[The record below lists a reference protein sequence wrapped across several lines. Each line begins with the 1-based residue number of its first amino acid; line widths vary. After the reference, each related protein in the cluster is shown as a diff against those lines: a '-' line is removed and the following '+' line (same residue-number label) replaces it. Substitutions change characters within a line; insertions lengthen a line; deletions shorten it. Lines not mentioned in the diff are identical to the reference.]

1 MGPALPHLKQLDV
14 HHAQVVV
21 LHKRFTDI
29 LKITFHSP
37 LFEKARLSL
46 KVHTHMIYCW
56 TKSLHLKIERAMP
69 AVWKSKAFTQSA
81 HIWFTAEPS
90 PFTWELREQ
99 CLLFEKAK
107 LSLKVHTYDSLLN
120 QVPSPENWESNAR
133 CLKKQGF
140 HSKCTHIWFT
150 VGPNILWCSQMVA
163 NVLQV
168 RLFCFS
174 RDLKDLVQFVS
185 SQVTVYRQL

>member
-1 MGPALPHLKQLDV
+1 MHRWLCFTRDLQIFLKLLFIA
-14 HHAQVVV
+14 HC
-21 LHKRFTDI
+21 
-29 LKITFHSP
+29 LKKQGFHS
-37 LFEKARLSL
+37 KC
-46 KVHTHMIYCW
+46 T
-56 TKSLHLKIERAMP
+56 
-69 AVWKSKAFTQSA
+69 
-81 HIWFTAEPS
+81 HIWFTAGPS
-90 PFTWELREQ
+90 PFIWKLREQ